1 MVIREAKK
9 ADAEYISLLARIT
22 FDETFGHLFKD
33 RKVLLEYFN
42 TTFSVQKIRESIQK
56 ENNVF
61 WLAFMDDLPVG
72 YSKLKIN
79 SSSEF
84 LNLDNSSQLQKIYV
98 LKDFLSTKIGFLL
111 QEKLLEKAKIL
122 GSKNIW
128 LSVLRENKRAINFY
142 KKSNFIEIGK
152 HQFQIGEY
160 TFNFIAM
167 NKIL

>member
-1 MVIREAKK
+1 
-9 ADAEYISLLARIT
+9 
-22 FDETFGHLFKD
+22 
-33 RKVLLEYFN
+33 
-42 TTFSVQKIRESIQK
+42 
-56 ENNVF
+56 
-61 WLAFMDDLPVG
+61 MDDLPVG

-160 TFNFIAM
+160 TFNFITM